1 MHLSI
6 TDPNVSMTMNG
17 FLIIANIINI
27 VYNIPQMVLTYK
39 TKSTGD
45 FSFWF
50 LSLRVVGN
58 TIWLIYA
65 IDIDSLLML
74 INNTVTVGSS
84 IFILFFKVKK
94 YYEERLDK
102 GPASDSDI
110 IMTRLIINAPPDLAL
125 KAAKPRF

>member
-84 IFILFFKVKK
+84 TFILYFKVKK
-94 YYEERLDK
+94 YYEER
-102 GPASDSDI
+102 
-110 IMTRLIINAPPDLAL
+110 
-125 KAAKPRF
+125 